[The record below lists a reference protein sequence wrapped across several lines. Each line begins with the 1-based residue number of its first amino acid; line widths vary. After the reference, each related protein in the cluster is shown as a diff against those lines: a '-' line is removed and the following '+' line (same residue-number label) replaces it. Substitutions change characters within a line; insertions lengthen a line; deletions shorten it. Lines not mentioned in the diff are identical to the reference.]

1 VSGGSALQASI
12 EDLYR
17 IAVTE
22 KKSTSTVRLKKL
34 ADFCVAE
41 LSRRGVEGA
50 SAEDAIDGWIR
61 TKDWDVAQR
70 VGGRVRLAI
79 SLKSMLAN
87 LGGSVPN
94 RTDDLLGE
102 AADIQLRYPETVIGY
117 VIIMNEGADTPPGP
131 SGKWIRT
138 FEERLA
144 KIATRRAPLW
154 VQGLIEAA
162 AVIRVDFTHGPKL
175 CSKAEALA
183 PFFDRLVAEYKIR
196 LE

>member
-1 VSGGSALQASI
+1 MPSGPTLQAAI
-12 EDLYR
+12 DELYR
-17 IAVTE
+17 IAVKE
-22 KKSTSTVRLKKL
+22 GKSTSTVRLKGL
-34 ADFCVAE
+34 ADLCLGE
-41 LSRRGVEGA
+41 LSRRGVMGA
-50 SAEDAIDGWIR
+50 SAEDPIEGWVR

-87 LGGSVPN
+87 LGGAVPN
-94 RTDDLLGE
+94 RSDDLLGE

-131 SGKWIRT
+131 GGKWIGT
-138 FEERLA
+138 FESRLS

-162 AVIRVDFTHGPKL
+162 VVVRVDFSKGPRM
-175 CSKAEALA
+175 CSRADVLA
-183 PFFDRLVAEYKIR
+183 PFFDKLVAEYRVRI
-196 LE
+196 E